1 MVKRKAV
8 MRAITGMND
17 ETMRDFRTLIEAR
30 LSDLDDEDA
39 LGQAGKA
46 TVELDQQSVG
56 RLSRMDALQNQAM
69 AQATGARR
77 TAERQRL
84 IAALKRMDHG
94 EFGYCEECGDEIAE
108 ARLRL
113 DPAATR
119 CVDCARG

>member
-17 ETMRDFRTLIEAR
+17 ETLRDFRTLIGAR

-77 TAERQRL
+77 TAKRQRL
-84 IAALKRMDHG
+84 VAALKRMDDG

>member
-17 ETMRDFRTLIEAR
+17 ETLRDFRTLIGAR

-84 IAALKRMDHG
+84 VAALKRMDDG

>member
-17 ETMRDFRTLIEAR
+17 ETLRDFRTLIEAR

-84 IAALKRMDHG
+84 VAALKRMDDG

>member
-17 ETMRDFRTLIEAR
+17 ETLRDFRTLIEAR

-84 IAALKRMDHG
+84 IAALKRMDDG